1 MLHTPSPSPPMS
13 SKPSTSPT
21 PALPAGMPKQ
31 RLDHDFNSA
40 WGSILCF
47 DQLSAITTMNPL
59 WRELVNNRLGF
70 ENNYERL
77 LAMYTERFV

>member
-1 MLHTPSPSPPMS
+1 
-13 SKPSTSPT
+13 
-21 PALPAGMPKQ
+21 MPKQ